1 MLRLS
6 TAYCYVIYFMYV
18 QIVKQTQLAKVMQV
32 ISYLFVGSKVEDD
45 MESEGSTEDIDSTFS
60 TFVDDM
66 ADVLKHENLDKL
78 QRKCLENVNL
88 QTGRGLKLSE
98 DVEQQIEDTNNIDQ
112 LFKVMCHH
120 RSNWNW
126 MNIRILERMA
136 GNCLPAKQLI
146 KKYKKDVFSRKV
158 KDVIPEISNLEKP
171 PDKYYT
177 EVKEKFEK
185 DFDDLLIGD
194 IVQRWNEIEKKL
206 NVGETMLFKSI
217 TAGCIE
223 ICWLLPMDL
232 VNHAIHSAT
241 SGHPVSQSATQKQVE
256 GDHKLVTQAPLSA
269 TQELYAEILYLKIGE
284 VVIKDDITG
293 R

>member
-1 MLRLS
+1 
-6 TAYCYVIYFMYV
+6 MYV
-18 QIVKQTQLAKVMQV
+18 QIGKQMQLAKAIQV
-32 ISYLFVGSKVEDD
+32 TSYLFAGSKVEEDI
-45 MESEGSTEDIDSTFS
+45 ESEGSTEDIDSTFS

-66 ADVLKHENLDKL
+66 ADVLQHENLDKL

-88 QTGRGLKLSE
+88 QTARGLKLSE

-136 GNCLPAKQLI
+136 GNCLPAKRLI

-158 KDVIPEISNLEKP
+158 KDVIPEISNIEKP
-171 PDKYYT
+171 TDKYCT

-185 DFDDLLIGD
+185 EFDDLLIGD

-217 TAGCIE
+217 TSGCVE

-232 VNHAIHSAT
+232 VDRAIHSAT
-241 SGHPVSQSATQKQVE
+241 SGHPVSQSATQKQVKD
-256 GDHKLVTQAPLSA
+256 DHQLVTQAPLSA
-269 TQELYAEILYLKIGE
+269 TQELYTETLYLKIGE

-293 R
+293 N